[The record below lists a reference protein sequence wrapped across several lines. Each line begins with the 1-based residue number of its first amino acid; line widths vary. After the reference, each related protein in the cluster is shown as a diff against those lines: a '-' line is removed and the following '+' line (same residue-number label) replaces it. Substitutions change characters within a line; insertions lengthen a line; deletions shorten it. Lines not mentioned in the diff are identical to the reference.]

1 MKLRVEDMAIS
12 FDNRRILEHVGFHVE
27 EGEFTAL
34 IGPSGC
40 GKSTLLNILAGLLD
54 CEEGTFYVDDV
65 QVSGVSSHFAYMPQ
79 DDLLLPWKNI
89 LDNVCL
95 YGKLHGHVKEARE
108 QALQEFEAFGLKGYE
123 QAYPYELSGG
133 MRQRAAFLRTA
144 LYLAD
149 RILILSGSPASICR
163 EISLKDYKKS
173 REWLYDQGGLKK
185 EIYQLLKEGTH
196 DR

>member
-40 GKSTLLNILAGLLD
+40 GKSTLLNILAGLLH
-54 CEEGTFYVDDV
+54 CEEGIFYVDDV
-65 QVSGVSSHFAYMPQ
+65 QVTGVSSHFAYMPQ

-95 YGKLHGHVKEARE
+95 YGKLHGHINEARE
-108 QALQEFEAFGLKGYE
+108 KALQEFETFGLKGYE
-123 QAYPYELSGG
+123 RACASGLHFCG
-133 MRQRAAFLRTA
+133 QHFAV
-144 LYLAD
+144 
-149 RILILSGSPASICR
+149 RISYCWMNPLVLWMSSPAMICR
-163 EISLKDYKKS
+163 T
-173 REWLYDQGGLKK
+173 GC
-185 EIYQLLKEGTH
+185 
-196 DR
+196 

>member
-65 QVSGVSSHFAYMPQ
+65 QVSGVSSTLPICPRMIFFCRGRIFWIMFVYM
-79 DDLLLPWKNI
+79 
-89 LDNVCL
+89 
-95 YGKLHGHVKEARE
+95 ES
-108 QALQEFEAFGLKGYE
+108 FT
-123 QAYPYELSGG
+123 G
-133 MRQRAAFLRTA
+133 M
-144 LYLAD
+144 
-149 RILILSGSPASICR
+149 
-163 EISLKDYKKS
+163 
-173 REWLYDQGGLKK
+173 
-185 EIYQLLKEGTH
+185 
-196 DR
+196 